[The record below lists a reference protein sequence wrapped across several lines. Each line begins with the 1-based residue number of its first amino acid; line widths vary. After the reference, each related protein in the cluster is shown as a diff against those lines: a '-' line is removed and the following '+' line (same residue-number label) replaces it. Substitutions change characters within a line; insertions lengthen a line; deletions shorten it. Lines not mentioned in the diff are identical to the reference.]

1 MKRYH
6 VVWVFLLPVWLW
18 SGLTD
23 DAYRAY
29 KKGEESRAFELYNK
43 AWQRE
48 ESRKALYNIA
58 VFYEKG
64 IGVRKN
70 LPKALEY
77 YRRLAGLVDWES
89 RESRICRDPMLPW
102 YRKALKKLIRYEG
115 KKSYRYTLET
125 LKETCGANAAKKGG
139 ICTADGNVASRYRD
153 WLGCLDCLLIR
164 RHAGTIRRF
173 LTLARQ
179 REANDR
185 HFKQTSDMKYY
196 RAHDRIN
203 RRIEK
208 TLAPVMKELTQDTVE
223 CVRKAET
230 GSDLNGCYETYRYC
244 AEGFLGCHIMVEHC
258 PEDSRI
264 PECVKERKWMR
275 HRLSPEEREE
285 EIRHLERSILKGEY
299 FDYQCPLL

>member
-1 MKRYH
+1 MKR
-6 VVWVFLLPVWLW
+6 VFLFW
-18 SGLTD
+18 SALIIIVQGGLTD

-29 KKGEESRAFELYNK
+29 KKGEQSRAFELYNK

-89 RESRICRDPMLPW
+89 HQSKICRDPMLPW

-115 KKSYRYTLET
+115 DKSYRYTLDT
-125 LKETCGANAAKKGG
+125 LNETCGAKAAKKGG
-139 ICTADGNVASRYRD
+139 FCTADGKVASRYRD
-153 WLGCLDCLLIR
+153 WLGCLDCTVIR
-164 RHAGTIRRF
+164 RHFETIRHF
-173 LTLARQ
+173 AALARK
-179 REANDR
+179 RESNDQ
-185 HFKQTSDMKYY
+185 HFRKTSDMKYY
-196 RAHDRIN
+196 HAHDRIN
-203 RRIEK
+203 RQIEK
-208 TLAPVMKELTQDTVE
+208 TLAPVMKELTRKTIR
-223 CVRKAET
+223 CVRKAKT
-230 GSDLNGCYETYRYC
+230 GSDLNRCYEEYRYC
-244 AEGFLGCHIMVEHC
+244 AESFLGCHIMVEHC

-264 PECVKERKWMR
+264 PECVKEREWMR
-275 HRLSPEEREE
+275 HRLSAKEREKAV
-285 EIRHLERSILKGEY
+285 RSLERSIRKGEY